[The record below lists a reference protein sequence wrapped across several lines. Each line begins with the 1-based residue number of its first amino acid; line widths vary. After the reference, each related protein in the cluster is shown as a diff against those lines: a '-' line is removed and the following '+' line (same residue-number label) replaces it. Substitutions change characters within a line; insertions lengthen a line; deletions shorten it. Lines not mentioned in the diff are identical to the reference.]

1 MPTMTYA
8 GIYGLREWMVGG
20 VWVQFGSGDM
30 EDGITFGC
38 FLLSL
43 FSSSLLWIS
52 AQYKWRRHGF
62 LPPSESIKCRWI
74 FLVRRIRRNVA
85 IELYRS
91 VVGLM
96 SSYDCVHRMIVSFL
110 FPFPSFL
117 LYWPWQPRRSA
128 PKERDN
134 VTARSHVTCPGPGNP
149 HSI

>member
-1 MPTMTYA
+1 
-8 GIYGLREWMVGG
+8 
-20 VWVQFGSGDM
+20 M

-38 FLLSL
+38 FLASL
-43 FSSSLLWIS
+43 FSSSLLRIS
-52 AQYKWRRHGF
+52 ARYKWRRHGF
-62 LPPSESIKCRWI
+62 YHLRISVNGRWS
-74 FLVRRIRRNVA
+74 FPVRRIRRKVA

-110 FPFPSFL
+110 FPFHSFL
-117 LYWPWQPRRSA
+117 LYWLLQPRRSA